1 MWAWIKSALGFGGCD
16 HEWFDCGTFIAD
28 MKHKPCRKCAKC
40 GRLEMFQPDVG
51 GWTSGHWD
59 EVK

>member
-1 MWAWIKSALGFGGCD
+1 MWTWIKQFFGIGECKHEWREFEDRKRLLRVCD
-16 HEWFDCGTFIAD
+16 HCLRFEKF
-28 MKHKPCRKCAKC
+28 
-40 GRLEMFQPDVG
+40 EPDVG

>member
-1 MWAWIKSALGFGGCD
+1 MWAWIKQFFWWKCPT
-16 HEWFDCGTFIAD
+16 HEWEEYTASGSLYRGCIYCD
-28 MKHKPCRKCAKC
+28 
-40 GRLEMFQPDVG
+40 RLEKFEPDVG